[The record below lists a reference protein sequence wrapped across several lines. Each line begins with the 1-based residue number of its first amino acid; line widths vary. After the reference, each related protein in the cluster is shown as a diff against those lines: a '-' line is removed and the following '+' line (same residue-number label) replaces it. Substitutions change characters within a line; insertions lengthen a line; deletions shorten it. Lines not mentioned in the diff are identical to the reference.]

1 MASEDPRADPGPPKP
16 LLICRPEDVPE
27 QLAARAVPMVLIPLL
42 PDELGH
48 TLGLAHI
55 VPGVDPEDEP
65 FLRLAARGRA
75 PTVIARELNLSVR
88 TVQRRLVR
96 LCRRFGLESRAE
108 LAGFLAER
116 GF

>member
-1 MASEDPRADPGPPKP
+1 MRTDSGPKP
-16 LLICRPEDVPE
+16 LFLCRPQDVPE
-27 QLAARAVPMVLIPLL
+27 QLAHRAIPMVLIPLL

-48 TLGLAHI
+48 TLGLDRI
-55 VPGVDPEDEP
+55 IPGVDPEDEP
-65 FLRLAARGRA
+65 LLPLAARGRA
-75 PTVIARELNLSVR
+75 PSVIARELNMSVR

-108 LAGFLAER
+108 LAAFLAER